1 MTDRDCSMTSNKRG
15 HEHYC
20 QVGLGGMTTCCTLF
34 TIVILLRAILYNN
47 RSSRYM
53 SVLLSYI
60 LISHGLD
67 LSFVQLVHSF
77 VSIIDGA
84 ENEIGGLQYI

>member
-1 MTDRDCSMTSNKRG
+1 
-15 HEHYC
+15 
-20 QVGLGGMTTCCTLF
+20 MTTGFTLF
-34 TIVILLRAILYNN
+34 TIVLYNN

-60 LISHGLD
+60 LISHHGLD
-67 LSFVQLVHSF
+67 LSFIQLVHSF

-84 ENEIGGLQYI
+84 ENEIVYTILLRCSSCCQDKQI